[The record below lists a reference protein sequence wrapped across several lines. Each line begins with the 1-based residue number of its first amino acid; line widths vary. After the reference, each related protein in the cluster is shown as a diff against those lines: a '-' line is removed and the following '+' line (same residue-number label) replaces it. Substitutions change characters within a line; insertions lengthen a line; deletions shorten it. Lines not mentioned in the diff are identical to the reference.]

1 MTALQ
6 EGFSDREDAK
16 DTKIFKNEVQDLKSF
31 ASRFD
36 FSSYIINFL
45 RALRA
50 FAVKVCFFSRLTDY
64 H

>member
-6 EGFSDREDAK
+6 KGLSHREDAK

-31 ASRFD
+31 ANWFD
-36 FSSYIINFL
+36 FSWCIINFL

-50 FAVKVCFFSRLTDY
+50 FAVKSLFFQ
-64 H
+64 